1 MTLSMALH
9 NHKQE
14 EGGLQ
19 VAEGVWD
26 SLSLSIENAQRKK
39 ETVNKILSVLN
50 THPSVESRTE

>member
-9 NHKQE
+9 LHKQE

-26 SLSLSIENAQRKK
+26 SLSLSIENAKRK
-39 ETVNKILSVLN
+39 ETMNKILSVLK